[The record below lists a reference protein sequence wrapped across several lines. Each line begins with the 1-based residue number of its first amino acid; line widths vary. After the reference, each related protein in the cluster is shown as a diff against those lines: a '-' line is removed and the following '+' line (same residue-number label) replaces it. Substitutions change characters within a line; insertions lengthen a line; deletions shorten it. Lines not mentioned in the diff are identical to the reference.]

1 MAFPSRL
8 KFGLVRL
15 RVRRNISI
23 AYFLSFAFH
32 GWFWLGNWIF
42 YYLSFGNYTTV
53 ALLDSG
59 AVMTG
64 LLFEIPTGA
73 LTDLIGKK
81 KTLMLA
87 FLLQGVGCLL
97 MGISSSFWM
106 LAGSLWIFVCIG
118 GAFYS
123 GTMEALVYDSLK
135 SMSEEGLYEK
145 KIGAVGATKLWS
157 MAICGIIGGLLY
169 YISPGL
175 PYILNGIFCLIGFVV
190 CAWIVE
196 PVVDTEKYSLSSF
209 FVQNSLGIKTLFKSS
224 YMKKISSFLM
234 ATGGLSIVVYNLLDD
249 LLAVEYGFS
258 PFGISVL
265 FSVACL
271 VAGFASMFV
280 PRLKIQF
287 DERKALIISMVVM
300 AFVLML
306 SPLIGM
312 ILSGVLL
319 MVRVI
324 MEVIYDNAS
333 STVINRN
340 TDSSVRATTL
350 SSLSLLRSLP
360 YAIGGSFIGS
370 AVQMVG
376 GAKNFSMWFGLTLMA
391 VTVVLSNRIE
401 REKR

>member
-1 MAFPSRL
+1 M
-8 KFGLVRL
+8 
-15 RVRRNISI
+15 

-42 YYLSFGNYTTV
+42 YYLSFGNYMTV

-59 AVMTG
+59 AVMTE
-64 LLFEIPTGA
+64 LIFEIPTGA

-87 FLLQGVGCLL
+87 FLLQGIGCLL

-106 LAGSLWIFVCIG
+106 LALSLWVFVCIG

-135 SMSEEGLYEK
+135 SVGEEHLYEK
-145 KIGAVGATKLWS
+145 KIGVVGATRLWS

-175 PYILNGIFCLIGFVV
+175 PYILNGVFCLIGFAV

-196 PVVDTEKYSLSSF
+196 PVVDTEKYKLSSF
-209 FVQNSLGIKTLFKSS
+209 FVQNSLGIKTLFKSN
-224 YMKKISSFLM
+224 YMKKISLYLV
-234 ATGGLSIVVYNLLDD
+234 ATGSLSIVVYNLLDD

-258 PFGISVL
+258 PFGISIL

-271 VAGFASMFV
+271 VAGFASMYV
-280 PRLKIQF
+280 PRLKIKF
-287 DERKALIISMVVM
+287 DERMMLIVSMVVM
-300 AFVLML
+300 AFVLIL

-312 ILSGVLL
+312 VLSGVLL

-324 MEVIYDNAS
+324 LEVLYDNAS
-333 STVINRN
+333 STIINRN
-340 TDSSVRATTL
+340 TDSSVSATTL

-360 YAIGGSFIGS
+360 YAIGGSFIGG
-370 AVQMVG
+370 AVQFVG
-376 GAKNFSMWFGLTLMA
+376 GAKNFSMWFGLALMII
-391 VTVVLSNRIE
+391 TVVLGARIE
-401 REKR
+401 RDKKIPS